1 MISYMDEDED
11 NKWLFYNF
19 ATNEYEIVEGE
30 EHGVSK
36 FVAIDENDLWYVSD
50 NGSTLYKYDMKT
62 KTVSIILDHIDS
74 VAVATNT
81 GFAAYIKDTAN
92 RKKIHLYDISRK
104 KTNCIA
110 SGGWNIYYGDLYD
123 KKCRWSNDGRQF
135 FYMQH
140 FPTLFG
146 ARNIKFLIYDIKTH
160 RSFCFYKEKNTLHQF
175 RYIGNCG

>member
-1 MISYMDEDED
+1 MDEDED

-104 KTNCIA
+104 KQTVLRQEAGIFIMVICMIKNA
-110 SGGWNIYYGDLYD
+110 
-123 KKCRWSNDGRQF
+123 DGVMMEDSF
-135 FYMQH
+135 FICSIFQ
-140 FPTLFG
+140 
-146 ARNIKFLIYDIKTH
+146 RFLVQEI
-160 RSFCFYKEKNTLHQF
+160 
-175 RYIGNCG
+175 